1 LWNGVW
7 GLPPAGSR
15 GRAPGLAL
23 TLAFYLATTA
33 AAVAVSNPAEMLPDH
48 AQELRAEAIGSQLR
62 CMVCQ
67 NQTIEDSDADLARD
81 LRRIVRQRVVAGDS
95 DQQVIGW
102 MTARYGDFVRMR
114 PPFRPLT
121 WVLWLSPLIALAV
134 GIGAALLTRQRR
146 AAPPPPLSE
155 AEQARLTTLLQP

>member
-1 LWNGVW
+1 
-7 GLPPAGSR
+7 
-15 GRAPGLAL
+15 
-23 TLAFYLATTA
+23 
-33 AAVAVSNPAEMLPDH
+33 
-48 AQELRAEAIGSQLR
+48 
-62 CMVCQ
+62 
-67 NQTIEDSDADLARD
+67 
-81 LRRIVRQRVVAGDS
+81 
-95 DQQVIGW
+95 
-102 MTARYGDFVRMR
+102 MR